1 MVLLNVDA
9 EQSIT
14 DGCIRNTLQYDLIND
29 DDVIDKKLIAS
40 LWYGSD
46 KKLVLYKTSL

>member
-1 MVLLNVDA
+1 MILLNVDT

-29 DDVIDKKLIAS
+29 DDAIDKKINS
-40 LWYGSD
+40 FFMVWQ
-46 KKLVLYKTSL
+46 